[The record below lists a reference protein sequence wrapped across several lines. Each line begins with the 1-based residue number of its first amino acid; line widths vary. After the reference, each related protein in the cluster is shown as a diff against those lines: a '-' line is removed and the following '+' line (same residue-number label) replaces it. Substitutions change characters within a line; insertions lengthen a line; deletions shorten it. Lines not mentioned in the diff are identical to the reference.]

1 MLLIIKLVK
10 MSTGV
15 QTAMIIDDDEDM
27 NYLLAGILKTRK
39 IHALSVHSLEEAQE
53 YLNYLKPS
61 VIFLDNNFPEGLGV
75 NFIRNIHSADKDIK
89 IVMITADPSTW
100 IKEKAWD
107 QGINYFLEKPFSKQV
122 IDRVLDKVI
131 FRND

>member
-1 MLLIIKLVK
+1 MIIKLVQ
-10 MSTGV
+10 MSVGA

-39 IHALSVHSLEEAQE
+39 IHTLSVHSLEEAEE
-53 YLNYLKPS
+53 YLTYLKPS

-75 NFIRNIHSADKDIK
+75 NFISNIHSVDKEIK
-89 IVMITADPSTW
+89 IIMITADPSTW

-122 IDRVLDKVI
+122 IDRVLDKVGL
-131 FRND
+131 RKH